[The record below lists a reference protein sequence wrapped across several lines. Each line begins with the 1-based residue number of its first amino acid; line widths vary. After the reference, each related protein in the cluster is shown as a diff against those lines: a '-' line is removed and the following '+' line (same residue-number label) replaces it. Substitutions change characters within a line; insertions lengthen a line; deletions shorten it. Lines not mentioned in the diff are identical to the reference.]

1 MLRNFVH
8 DRRGNFAMM
17 TALMMAP
24 IMGVTAL
31 AIDYSQVSR
40 QRQMTLNALDAAGI
54 ATARYLTQGATDA
67 EAEAYAKDFFRA
79 NLGGVKPE
87 NATLLITLP
96 NQNTGGGTLK
106 LEAQLKYAPIFYPVF
121 QKLRGEN
128 PGGDTKID
136 FKAQSE
142 VRLKNTL
149 EVALVL
155 DNSGS
160 MGYTGTGS
168 SEKRLAILKSAAKEL
183 VKTIAKEGA
192 QMKQVQKPVQ
202 FGVVPF
208 AASVNVGPDNATATW
223 MDTDGRSPIHHEN
236 FDWSTM
242 AAFDAE
248 KRVEQSNGIYYK
260 RGENWGAEAGQKVT
274 RFTLYD
280 DIKRVTSTSTDWA
293 YECTRFYSDGSCRR
307 YGWVEKTT
315 RTHGSFASWGG
326 CVEMRPY
333 PLNINDAPADR
344 TRPETLFVP
353 MFAPDET
360 DKTDGNRR
368 PANNNWWD
376 DFTSGSTSA
385 AYDQAYMPK
394 YYDDTYETRA
404 MGMDEG
410 PNASCS
416 TKPITALTDVGS
428 TTGLNKIY
436 TAIDAMEANGAT
448 NVTEGLAWGWRVV
461 SGRAPFSEGRPDNET
476 GNDKVVIVLTD
487 GANTYYTPGSVSAQD
502 YSGSYYR
509 YGGNDLAGSRS
520 IYSNYGYVR
529 NRAGNSRLFDG
540 ATGASSYDYSNGNYS
555 KAMTSHM
562 SAICENAK
570 SDKIMVMTVALDLDA
585 TDANEKKQ
593 IDALKTCS
601 SESRTRKDGNGK
613 PVKLF
618 WNATSGDLDD
628 AFKAIGDELS
638 NLRIVG

>member
-1 MLRNFVH
+1 MLRKFVQ

-17 TALMMAP
+17 TALVMAP
-24 IMGVTAL
+24 IMGVAAL
-31 AIDYSQVSR
+31 VVDYSQVTR

-54 ATARYLTQGATDA
+54 ATARYLTQGATDE
-67 EAEAYAKDFFRA
+67 EAEVYARDFFEA
-79 NLGGVKPE
+79 NLGGVRPE
-87 NATLLITLP
+87 NAKLLITLP

-106 LEAQLKYAPIFYPVF
+106 LEAELKYAPIFYPVF

-128 PGGDTKID
+128 PEAETKID
-136 FKAQSE
+136 FRAQSE

-160 MGYTGTGS
+160 MDYRATGS
-168 SEKRLAILKSAAKEL
+168 YEKRLAILKKAAKEL
-183 VKTIAKEGA
+183 VKTIAAEGA
-192 QMKQVQKPVQ
+192 QMKQIQKPVQ

-208 AASVNVGPDNATATW
+208 AASVNVGANNADANW
-223 MDTDGRSPIHHEN
+223 MDTDGSSPIHHEN

-242 AAFDAE
+242 KAANSQM
-248 KRVEQSNGIYYK
+248 RVETSGGVYYK
-260 RGENWGAEAGQKVT
+260 RGSAWGDAEGQKVT

-280 DIKRVTSTSTDWA
+280 EMERITGSSSDWN
-293 YECTRFYSDGSCRR
+293 YECTKYWNNGSCRKHE
-307 YGWVEKTT
+307 WVETKSYTY
-315 RTHGSFASWGG
+315 GSFTSWGG

-333 PLNINDAPADR
+333 PLNINDDPADR
-344 TRPETLFVP
+344 GKPATLFVP

-360 DKTDGNRR
+360 DQTDHSWR

-376 DFTSGSTSA
+376 DFTGGSTTA
-385 AYDQAYMPK
+385 ADDQAYMPK
-394 YYDDTYETRA
+394 YFKPFETRA

-416 TKPITALTDVGS
+416 TKAITPLTDVGRPE
-428 TTGLNKIY
+428 GLSEID

-461 SGRAPFSEGRPDNET
+461 SGRAPFTEGRPDTEK

-487 GANTYYTPGSVSAQD
+487 GANTYYTPTSITAQS
-502 YSGSYYR
+502 YSGTYYR
-509 YGGNDLAGSRS
+509 SGGNDLAGAKSV
-520 IYSNYGYVR
+520 YSNYGYVR
-529 NRAGNSRLFDG
+529 NRDGESRLFEGADG
-540 ATGASSYDYSNGNYS
+540 VSEHNYSNGNYS
-555 KAMTSHM
+555 AAMTSHM

-570 SDKIMVMTVALDLDA
+570 SDNIIVMTVALDLDSRDN
-585 TDANEKKQ
+585 TEKKQ
-593 IDALKTCS
+593 IDALKACAS
-601 SESRTRKDGNGK
+601 DSRTRKDGNGK

-618 WNATSGDLDD
+618 WNATGGDLDD

>member
-1 MLRNFVH
+1 MFRKFAH

-17 TALMMAP
+17 TALAMAP
-24 IMGVTAL
+24 IMGVAAL
-31 AIDYSQVSR
+31 VVDYSQISR

-54 ATARYLTQGATDA
+54 ATARYLTQGASDEDA
-67 EAEAYAKDFFRA
+67 KAYAQDFFEA
-79 NLGGVKPE
+79 NLGSVKPE
-87 NATLLITLP
+87 NTKLLITLP

-106 LEAQLKYAPIFYPVF
+106 LEAELKYAPIFYPVF
-121 QKLRGEN
+121 QKLRKEAV
-128 PGGDTKID
+128 DEETKID
-136 FKAQSE
+136 FRAQSE
-142 VRLKNTL
+142 IRLKNTL

-160 MGYTGTGS
+160 MDYTSTGS
-168 SEKRLAILKSAAKEL
+168 FEKRLTILKKAAKEL
-183 VKTIAKEGA
+183 VKTIAAEGA
-192 QMKQVQKPVQ
+192 QMKQIQKPVQ

-208 AASVNVGPDNATATW
+208 AASVNVGPDNASASW
-223 MDTDGRSPIHHEN
+223 MDTDGASPVHHEN

-242 AAFDAE
+242 KAADPN
-248 KRVEQSNGIYYK
+248 KRVELSGGVYYK
-260 RGENWGAEAGQKVT
+260 RGSGWGDEEGQKVT

-280 DIKRVTSTSTDWA
+280 QMKRISGTSSEWN
-293 YECTRFYSDGSCRR
+293 YECTRYRNNGSCRTW
-307 YGWVEKTT
+307 GWVETKTT
-315 RTHGSFASWGG
+315 TYDRFTSWAG

-333 PLNINDAPADR
+333 PLNINDDAPDSSN
-344 TRPETLFVP
+344 PKSLFVP

-360 DKTDGNRR
+360 DQTDSSWR

-394 YYDDTYETRA
+394 YFTPYETGS
-404 MGMDEG
+404 MGINEG

-416 TKPITALTDVGS
+416 TKPITPLTDVGK
-428 TTGLNKIY
+428 TEGLNKINA
-436 TAIDAMEANGAT
+436 AIDDMDAGGAT

-461 SGRAPFSEGRPDNET
+461 SGRAPFTEGRPDSEK

-487 GANTYYTPGSVSAQD
+487 GANTYYTPTSITAQS
-502 YSGSYYR
+502 YSGTYYR
-509 YGGNDLAGSRS
+509 SGGNDLAGNKS

-529 NRAGNSRLFDG
+529 NRAGESRLFKG
-540 ATGASSYDYSNGNYS
+540 ATGVSEYNYSNSNYS
-555 KAMTSHM
+555 AAMTSHM

-570 SDKIMVMTVALDLDA
+570 SDNIIVMTVALDLDSRDS
-585 TDANEKKQ
+585 TEKKQ
-593 IDALKTCS
+593 IDALKACS
-601 SESRTRKDGNGK
+601 SDSRTRKDGNGK

-618 WNATSGDLDD
+618 WNATGGDLDD